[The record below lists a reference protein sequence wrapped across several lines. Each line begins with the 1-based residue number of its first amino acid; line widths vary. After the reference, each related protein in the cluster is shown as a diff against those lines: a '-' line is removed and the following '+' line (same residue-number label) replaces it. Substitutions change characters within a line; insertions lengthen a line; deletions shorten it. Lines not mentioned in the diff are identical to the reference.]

1 MKWKGRTGTR
11 GHLKASG
18 CMRETPLRSSNNAL
32 EECVSDKELSRRCTD
47 RTIRPPKNGQMP
59 EGGVMPT
66 PRRGDETVDSAP
78 AFGRNGPPA

>member
-1 MKWKGRTGTR
+1 MRWKNASAIKNRR
-11 GHLKASG
+11 GAVQI
-18 CMRETPLRSSNNAL
+18 EQPA
-32 EECVSDKELSRRCTD
+32 
-47 RTIRPPKNGQMP
+47 PKNGQMP